1 MARVFLTCF
10 TSIFMGII
18 LLSPAGCAKKEPIK
32 VGYVAGLTGTHSALG
47 ISGRNGVEFAV
58 EEINRSG
65 GLNGRKVKL
74 ITKDDKQDPDV
85 AITVDKELIKE
96 GVVSPTK
103 SSINR
108 LASYAYNKIGLRKMI
123 VAYDLTNKAFSEDWY
138 TYLKSYFQEFGKG
151 TVLPAPF
158 TPGPDFSPSGFAK
171 ELIKEEPDGIV
182 IVANPINSA
191 LICQHLRKLDPDLP
205 FFSAMWAMTEDF
217 IQHGGPAVEGT
228 IFVHWFHS
236 QFEKDTETQFSRS
249 FKTRFGN
256 RPNFANHLGYESANI
271 LLEALSK
278 NEDPAQLK
286 ETILNI
292 RTFKGLEGEIVID
305 KFGDAKRK
313 VFLMTVRNGQFAN
326 LER

>member
-1 MARVFLTCF
+1 
-10 TSIFMGII
+10 
-18 LLSPAGCAKKEPIK
+18 
-32 VGYVAGLTGTHSALG
+32 
-47 ISGRNGVEFAV
+47 
-58 EEINRSG
+58 
-65 GLNGRKVKL
+65 
-74 ITKDDKQDPDV
+74 
-85 AITVDKELIKE
+85 
-96 GVVSPTK
+96 
-103 SSINR
+103 
-108 LASYAYNKIGLRKMI
+108 
-123 VAYDLTNKAFSEDWY
+123 
-138 TYLKSYFQEFGKG
+138 
-151 TVLPAPF
+151 
-158 TPGPDFSPSGFAK
+158 
-171 ELIKEEPDGIV
+171 
-182 IVANPINSA
+182 
-191 LICQHLRKLDPDLP
+191 
-205 FFSAMWAMTEDF
+205 MWAMTEDF